1 MAQHLLQF
9 QSSRSLRTATA
20 RPSCLCNDFRYFNP
34 RGPCGP
40 RLAIVMVFA
49 WWGIRF
55 QSSRSLRTATS
66 PETGSVITQEISIL
80 AVLADRD
87 RITSLR
93 LSGQSSFQSSRSL
106 RTATASISLPCKS
119 TTISILA
126 VLADRDPCCPGGPDT
141 ARTFQ
146 SSRSLRTATGS
157 KQCHPCSSSHFNPCG
172 PCGPRRDGGGEPVPG
187 AQRISILAV
196 LADRDFLPSLAL
208 RWG

>member
-1 MAQHLLQF
+1 M
-9 QSSRSLRTATA
+9 RSLRTATPSRLA
-20 RPSCLCNDFRYFNP
+20 EARAAAGISILAVLADRDALRPPSRPSPKR
-34 RGPCGP
+34 
-40 RLAIVMVFA
+40 
-49 WWGIRF
+49 
-55 QSSRSLRTATS
+55 
-66 PETGSVITQEISIL
+66 ISIL

-157 KQCHPCSSSHFNPCG
+157 KQCHPCSSSHFNPRG